1 MKTFILL
8 SNNKPKIPT
17 EFQDDDNRFSEL
29 LVQYF
34 LEKYT
39 KRGDKIVDPFAG
51 LGTSMIVSEKID
63 RIPFGIESDNHRCGY
78 IRKMIKHKNNIF
90 CGSSLQLE
98 KFNLPT
104 FDLSITSPPY
114 MPMAE
119 KINPLRK
126 SNTGYQSY
134 LKDIHKIYNKLK
146 KLMKKNAYV
155 IIEVSNLK
163 NREVTPLAWDIARE
177 VSKVFYFEGEI
188 IVGWESKRMGT
199 GDGSYGYGYDHSYCL
214 IFKNKQSPAP

>member
-8 SNNKPKIPT
+8 RNNKPKVPK
-17 EFQDDDNRFSEL
+17 EFQDDDNRFPES

-39 KRGDKIVDPFAG
+39 KRGDKVIDTFAG
-51 LGTSMIVSEKID
+51 LGTTMTVSEKIG
-63 RIPFGIESDNHRCGY
+63 RIPFGIESDKRRCDY
-78 IRKMIKHKNNIF
+78 IRKTIEHKGNIF
-90 CGSSLQLE
+90 CGNSLQLE

-114 MPMAE
+114 MPITAKE
-119 KINPLRK
+119 NPLRK

-134 LKDIHKIYNKLK
+134 LKDINKIYIKLK

-163 NREVTPLAWDIARE
+163 NQEVTTLAWDIARE
-177 VSKVFYFEGEI
+177 VSKVFHFEGEV
-188 IVGWESKRMGT
+188 IVGWKSKGIGT

-214 IFKNKQSPAP
+214 IFKNK